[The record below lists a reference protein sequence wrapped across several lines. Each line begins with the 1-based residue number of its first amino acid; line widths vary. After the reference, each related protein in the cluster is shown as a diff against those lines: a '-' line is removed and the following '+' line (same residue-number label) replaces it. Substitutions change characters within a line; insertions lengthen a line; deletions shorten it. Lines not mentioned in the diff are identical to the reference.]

1 MDGKHV
7 VFGTVL
13 ENMELVRTI
22 ERLGSNSGAPKAY
35 VLLLSV
41 EFVVVLSLLTVVN
54 LLWTKHEMIFCFVYY
69 LSKRKQGHMHG
80 KDDSN

>member
-1 MDGKHV
+1 MKTQWLDGKHV

-35 VLLLSV
+35 VLLLPVGVCSRIV
-41 EFVVVLSLLTVVN
+41 
-54 LLWTKHEMIFCFVYY
+54 IA
-69 LSKRKQGHMHG
+69 
-80 KDDSN
+80 DSGELAMD

>member
-1 MDGKHV
+1 MDGKNV

-54 LLWTKHEMIFCFVYY
+54 LI
-69 LSKRKQGHMHG
+69 
-80 KDDSN
+80 

>member
-22 ERLGSNSGAPKAY
+22 ERFGSNSGAPKAY

-54 LLWTKHEMIFCFVYY
+54 LLWTKHEMMNILLCLLFI
-69 LSKRKQGHMHG
+69 KKKTRAHAWQG
-80 KDDSN
+80 